1 MGINIIRKNKKYE
14 VCMMYNFTVEESETI
29 IKRWG
34 ENFYNKLPDIIA
46 HCKKKWGLH
55 SLSMINYFA
64 VNCIFKCKSQLFGDA
79 VLKIGTGY
87 PPLLA
92 EMNVLR
98 EYNGKRFCKLYDF
111 DSENNVIL
119 EECVTPGDTLWNGTT
134 REDRIDIFTSVYSD
148 LHIAPMDSEIYPTY
162 LDWILRCEK
171 YTEGN
176 DYTEIHKHALK
187 AKELYQSIIPKF
199 SSKMLLHGDLHHNN
213 ILLREDKT
221 YAIID
226 PKGVIGDP
234 VFDIAMFVFIEFNTL
249 GAGIVFSEELYSNVE
264 DFILHLS
271 EKVSISEKIIKQC
284 FYIQTVVHLGDGL
297 ENYPN
302 PDYIKQLLSNIS
314 HAEKLL
320 P

>member
-1 MGINIIRKNKKYE
+1 
-14 VCMMYNFTVEESETI
+14 MMYNFTVEEYETI

-34 ENFYNKLPDIIA
+34 ENFYSKLPNKIA
-46 HCKKKWGLH
+46 HCEEKWELY
-55 SLSMINYFA
+55 SLSMVNYFA

-87 PPLLA
+87 PPLFA

-111 DSENNVIL
+111 DSGNNVIL
-119 EECVTPGDTLWNGTT
+119 EECVMPGDTLWNGTT
-134 REDRIDIFTSVYSD
+134 REDRIAIFTSVYDD

-171 YTEGN
+171 YSVGN
-176 DYTEIHKHALK
+176 DNMEIHKLTLK
-187 AKELYQSIIPKF
+187 AKELYQSIT
-199 SSKMLLHGDLHHNN
+199 SEYSRKMLLHGDLHHYN
-213 ILLREDKT
+213 ILLRGDKT

-226 PKGVIGDP
+226 PKGVVGDP
-234 VFDIAMFVFIEFNTL
+234 VFDIAMFIFMEFNTL
-249 GAGIVFSEELYSNVE
+249 GAGIIFSEELYSDMEYFV
-264 DFILHLS
+264 HYLS
-271 EKVSISEKIIKQC
+271 QKTSISEKTIKQC
-284 FYIQTVVHLGDGL
+284 FYIQTIVHLGDGL

-302 PDYIKQLLSNIS
+302 PNYIKQLMNNIS